1 MSVKKKTDPMIGVR
15 AAQEFQ
21 RLFPVKKDGDLAL
34 GCGKHTVYEWTD
46 GTAPSAVYLQ
56 RLMELGA
63 DIDYILC
70 GVKRNSFHDSD
81 KYMTINVQ
89 ELIERLY
96 ILSMAVSPNLR
107 FLIGCACGF
116 LERYRTRISE
126 LEKIMEEHNERR

>member
-1 MSVKKKTDPMIGVR
+1 VSVKKKTDPMIGVR

-63 DIDYILC
+63 DIDYILT
-70 GVKRNSFHDSD
+70 GVKRSSFHDSAQ
-81 KYMTINVQ
+81 YMTINVQ

-96 ILSMAVSPNLR
+96 VHSMSVSPNLR

-116 LERYRTRISE
+116 LERYRTRIAY
-126 LEKIMEEHNERR
+126 LEKILEVQHEGC